1 MNNEIIKTIGK
12 YALIL
17 TIFYLIDI
25 AVGRYTNFIIDN
37 AKSRGA
43 ETLLASLP
51 MIVSYFLNIVTAILI
66 SFDKTK
72 FSLTGKYSVLL
83 TIIYR
88 PIGIVLF
95 LIYLINSEIKSESTY
110 NSKS

>member
-1 MNNEIIKTIGK
+1 MNNSIIKTIGK

-17 TIFYLIDI
+17 TVFYLIGTAAD
-25 AVGRYTNFIIDN
+25 YIIRNISNDT
-37 AKSRGA
+37 KSY
-43 ETLLASLP
+43 ETRSMLISIP
-51 MIVSYFLNIVTAILI
+51 MILNYLLNIVTAVIV

-72 FSLTGKYSVLL
+72 FKITGKYSVLL